1 MKPEVIIVPDGLALA
16 DMAAER
22 IEDLAVASTPTVPA
36 VISLAGGSTP
46 RKAYQRLGSRCAP
59 WARLRIFFGDE
70 RCVPPEDEGSNY
82 RMVREALLDRVPLL
96 PEQVHRIRGEL
107 EPDDAA
113 AAAETD
119 LRAEFPDVTL
129 PRLDLCV
136 LGIGVDGHTA
146 SLFPGGPELD
156 SGDRLMVPVHRPE
169 LPQPWRVSMTLRLI
183 NASRRVLFVADDAA
197 KVDVVARA
205 IAGDPAIP
213 AGLVR
218 PEKGTVTWIITEAT
232 AAKLS

>member
-1 MKPEVIIVPDGLALA
+1 MTPEVIVVPDGLALA

-22 IEDLAVASTPTVPA
+22 IEDLAVAATPLVPA
-36 VISLAGGSTP
+36 TISLAGGSTP

-96 PEQVHRIRGEL
+96 PEQVHRIPGEL

-113 AAAETD
+113 TAAEAD
-119 LRAEFPDVTL
+119 LRAEFPDVTT

-156 SGDRLMVPVHRPE
+156 ATDRLMVPVHRPE

-183 NASRRVLFVADDAA
+183 NASRRVMFVADDAA
-197 KVDVVARA
+197 KAEVVARA
-205 IAGDPAIP
+205 IAGDPDIP
-213 AGLVR
+213 AGRVR
-218 PEKGTVTWIITEAT
+218 PDSGNVTWIITEAT
-232 AAKLS
+232 AAKLT

>member
-1 MKPEVIIVPDGLALA
+1 VTPEVIVVPDGLALA
-16 DMAAER
+16 DLAAER

-36 VISLAGGSTP
+36 TISLAGGSTP
-46 RKAYQRLGSRCAP
+46 RAAYQRLGSRCAP
-59 WARLRIFFGDE
+59 WARMRIFFGDE
-70 RCVPPEDEGSNY
+70 RCVPPDDEGSNY

-107 EPDDAA
+107 EPPDAA
-113 AAAETD
+113 ATAEAE
-119 LRAEFPDVTL
+119 LRSEFPGEDT

-156 SGDRLMVPVHRPE
+156 AGDRLMVPVHRPE

-183 NASRRVLFVADDAA
+183 NASRRVMFVANDAA
-197 KVDVVARA
+197 KADVVARA
-205 IAGDPAIP
+205 IAGDPDIP
-213 AGLVR
+213 AGRVR
-218 PEKGTVTWIITEAT
+218 PSDGTLTWIITEAT
-232 AAKLS
+232 TAKLS

>member
-1 MKPEVIIVPDGLALA
+1 MTPEVIVVPDGLALA

-22 IEDLAVASTPTVPA
+22 IEDLAVAATPLVPA
-36 VISLAGGSTP
+36 TISLAGGSTP

-96 PEQVHRIRGEL
+96 PEQVHRIPGEL

-113 AAAETD
+113 AAAEAD
-119 LRAEFPDVTL
+119 LRAEFPDVTT

-156 SGDRLMVPVHRPE
+156 AADRLMVPVHRPE

-183 NASRRVLFVADDAA
+183 NASRRVMFVADDAA
-197 KVDVVARA
+197 KAEVVARA
-205 IAGDPAIP
+205 IAGDPGIP
-213 AGLVR
+213 AGRVR
-218 PEKGTVTWIITEAT
+218 PDSGNVTWIITEAT
-232 AAKLS
+232 AAKLT

>member
-1 MKPEVIIVPDGLALA
+1 MRPEVIVVPDGLALA

-22 IEDLAVASTPTVPA
+22 IEDLAVASTATAPA
-36 VISLAGGSTP
+36 TISLAGGSTP

-107 EPDDAA
+107 APDDAA
-113 AAAETD
+113 AAAEAD
-119 LRAEFPDVTL
+119 LRAEFPDATT

-156 SGDRLMVPVHRPE
+156 AGDRLMVPVHRPE
-169 LPQPWRVSMTLRLI
+169 LPQPWRVSMTLRLL

-205 IAGDPAIP
+205 IAGDPEIP

-218 PEKGTVTWIITEAT
+218 PDRGEVTWIITEAT
-232 AAKLS
+232 AAKLG